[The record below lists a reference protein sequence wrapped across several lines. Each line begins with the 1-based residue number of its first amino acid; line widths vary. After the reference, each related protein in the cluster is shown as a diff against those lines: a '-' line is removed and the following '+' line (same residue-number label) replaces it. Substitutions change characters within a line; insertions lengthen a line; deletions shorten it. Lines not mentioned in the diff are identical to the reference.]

1 MICKSQCFG
10 DWEPIVHVLHIMQVL
25 ESQRERSSSRRSNQ
39 QLLNSLEHYCIEDN
53 RGVDR
58 QACWHTE
65 FAWIL
70 FVASHKTC
78 DIASHHWSPP
88 IWDYNCFLRWVLILG
103 DAPLCYH
110 LGCNLGRDPDGTLFQ
125 SARQCVECVER
136 MNDNHTR
143 LFGSAPQQ
151 CKTPLE
157 PNDHPELDLSPVLH
171 SVYVGWTIGNV
182 IETIKVSW
190 N

>member
-78 DIASHHWSPP
+78 DIASIAIIGALPSGKTWTCPSVDKSSLPITWILPVWTNSEDIRAICLSCFWTLMHLMQVCQDIMHW
-88 IWDYNCFLRWVLILG
+88 IL
-103 DAPLCYH
+103 
-110 LGCNLGRDPDGTLFQ
+110 
-125 SARQCVECVER
+125 
-136 MNDNHTR
+136 
-143 LFGSAPQQ
+143 
-151 CKTPLE
+151 
-157 PNDHPELDLSPVLH
+157 
-171 SVYVGWTIGNV
+171 
-182 IETIKVSW
+182 
-190 N
+190 